1 MVGWHTTVLTTT
13 VLARVML
20 NFFKKAGKAL
30 TKAEEKQKN
39 LQNKYEQTPVGKL
52 DKKLDDKY
60 DAWLDKLFGL
70 N

>member
-1 MVGWHTTVLTTT
+1 
-13 VLARVML
+13 ML